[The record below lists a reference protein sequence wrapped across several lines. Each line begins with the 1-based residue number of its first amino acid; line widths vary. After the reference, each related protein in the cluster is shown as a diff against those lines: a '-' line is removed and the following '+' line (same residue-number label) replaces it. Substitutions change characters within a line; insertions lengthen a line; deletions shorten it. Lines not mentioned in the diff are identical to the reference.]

1 MTSILITSDTEV
13 EVPEPL
19 VELDGVDPAWGRSC
33 STEFE
38 SQDRERDSDTIKVR
52 TYKYGREKNYCFQHS
67 QLTGTYSVYL
77 VTN

>member
-38 SQDRERDSDTIKVR
+38 SQDREREILTQLRLEHINMEEKKTIVSSMLSLLGHILF
-52 TYKYGREKNYCFQHS
+52 TW
-67 QLTGTYSVYL
+67 
-77 VTN
+77 